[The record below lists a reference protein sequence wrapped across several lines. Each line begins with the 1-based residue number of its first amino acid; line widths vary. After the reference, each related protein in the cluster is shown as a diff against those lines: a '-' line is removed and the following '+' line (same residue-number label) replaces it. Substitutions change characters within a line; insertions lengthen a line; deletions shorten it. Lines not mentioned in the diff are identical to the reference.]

1 MLLFQYSGENA
12 QVIVNNMGV
21 FRLFSGFSSIVNT
34 KEVSADLEAG
44 FYSTSTAPCFWL
56 GSDRTFG
63 SIMFTNDIESLR

>member
-12 QVIVNNMGV
+12 QLIVNNMGV
-21 FRLFSGFSSIVNT
+21 FRLFSGLSSIVNT

-44 FYSTSTAPCFWL
+44 FYSTSTAPCVWL
-56 GSDRTFG
+56 VSSG